1 MFQKVIGGVFWENIV
16 AQWVYC
22 GIFWDIIDNLGKL
35 YWMNHDFLLMI
46 IPKWSKL
53 FSESLFL
60 FCITFRWWNMLTEIS
75 SFEWEGC
82 SHSNLHFYS
91 KVFHGFP
98 FNGDLTVHN
107 GVLIELIW
115 MAHLMVISWRLFL
128 KRAHPSSFFR
138 QANNPELF
146 KNQVLGSLKTPI
158 GGLSNWNKLEF
169 FSRPLNDQ
177 KKVLRSCGH
186 SSSLDSDL
194 DLGQDWGDCMGY
206 NFL

>member
-1 MFQKVIGGVFWENIV
+1 MCGGVSGQWVSVLFNHRGGFATKRRWIFLDMFQKVIGGVFWENIV

-91 KVFHGFP
+91 KVFHCFP

-128 KRAHPSSFFR
+128 KRAHPSSFFSTGKQPGALQKPGAGKFENTNCR
-138 QANNPELF
+138 
-146 KNQVLGSLKTPI
+146 I
-158 GGLSNWNKLEF
+158 IKLE
-169 FSRPLNDQ
+169 
-177 KKVLRSCGH
+177 
-186 SSSLDSDL
+186 
-194 DLGQDWGDCMGY
+194 
-206 NFL
+206 